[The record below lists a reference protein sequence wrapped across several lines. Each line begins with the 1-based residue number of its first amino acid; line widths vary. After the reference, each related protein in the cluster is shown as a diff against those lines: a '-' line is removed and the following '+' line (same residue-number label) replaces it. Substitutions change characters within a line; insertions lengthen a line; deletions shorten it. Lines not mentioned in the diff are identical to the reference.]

1 MTVQLALE
9 VQQSDRFCLFR
20 LSGPQGLR
28 LSAKLPYP
36 DAVILVQRQISSGT
50 YDNAIDVLLAGVQLL
65 EQEPMVFPEE
75 DLAELKKAVQIGW
88 EASQR
93 GEVVDGPTA
102 MNQILADLRSRYAD
116 K

>member
-36 DAVILVQRQISSGT
+36 DAVIAAYQQWQRAYMDFYQRLG
-50 YDNAIDVLLAGVQLL
+50 NLRGLRARVVNCNGGVLWM
-65 EQEPMVFPEE
+65 E
-75 DLAELKKAVQIGW
+75 W
-88 EASQR
+88 
-93 GEVVDGPTA
+93 
-102 MNQILADLRSRYAD
+102 
-116 K
+116 